1 MKNFYLSI
9 DKMYLDSRGDQAHIY
24 KVIRNGGGKVDGGS
38 EYAIVFSFP
47 DEASQLYTNN
57 VLYRLGIGADI
68 VLDFA

>member
-1 MKNFYLSI
+1 MNNYFLSI
-9 DKMYLDSRGDQAHIY
+9 DKMYLDSRADQAHIY

-47 DEASQLYTNN
+47 DEASQTYTNN

-68 VLDFA
+68 VVNAT